1 MVASAGREA
10 SGPVYWFETGGYT
23 IRLTFEYQDNYRS
36 KGFGFRERQSDRR
49 FCLSPGGQENQ
60 DCLQGFRGS
69 LAIAHYRL
77 RWRGSSVPNVP
88 LRELVREIDRSD
100 AVAPRPTYERS
111 IPLQEGTASDIQA
124 FGYAV
129 APNDSK
135 GEGSLPPEVWW
146 LARQDLFLGDAN
158 KPFLV
163 VHWKHRLDAIRVL
176 DLIPGA
182 GTRQL
187 FGQERRAGK

>member
-1 MVASAGREA
+1 MVARAGRKA

-36 KGFGFRERQSDRR
+36 NGFGFRERQSDRL
-49 FCLSPGGQENQ
+49 FCLSTGGRENQ
-60 DCLQGFRGS
+60 DCLQGFRRS

-77 RWRGSSVPNVP
+77 RWRGTSVPNLL

-111 IPLQEGTASDIQA
+111 IPLQGGIASDIQA

-129 APNDSK
+129 APDNSN
-135 GEGSLPPEVWW
+135 GEGALSPEVWW

-187 FGQERRAGK
+187 FGRERRAGK